1 MSLGFFENSE
11 PFASKFLDNYED
23 VSTFVVEGSVTRF
36 LFFDSSQV
44 DSLVDSHRIVII
56 NWAIAMT
63 ISILSIITDSFEKYF
78 FIKYIC

>member
-1 MSLGFFENSE
+1 MSLGFSENSE

-36 LFFDSSQV
+36 LFFDNSQV
-44 DSLVDSHRIVII
+44 DSLVDSHRIVIV